1 MFIISFYDNFLGC
14 FCQILDFVDFH
25 VFIFIGFS
33 MLAIYIIR
41 FIILYTPYIAVFLD
55 NSFYINLYNS
65 IVIKM
70 FLAKREFCDHKIFN
84 FYYYDPKIEYN
95 KVQQNNKIYF

>member
-1 MFIISFYDNFLGC
+1 MTIFRAFIL
-14 FCQILDFVDFH
+14 QILDFVDFH

-41 FIILYTPYIAVFLD
+41 FIILYTHYIAVFLD

-65 IVIKM
+65 GAIKM
-70 FLAKREFCDHKIFN
+70 FLAKRHFCDHKIFN
-84 FYYYDPKIEYN
+84 FYYYGPKIEYN
-95 KVQQNNKIYF
+95 KVQKNNTIFFLAIT